1 MRLRPD
7 DNGRLQS
14 PPRGT
19 SYCKSGPRRRL
30 RYQITLKM
38 TTTVANTNN
47 APNATSCTSRWASC
61 ANAGDANVQSR
72 PNAKMTRPVKVMCT
86 PKTLLF
92 KNCVQKLSEDGES
105 CCRNSSIM
113 RTTAALRLGRTRCRL
128 RQASI
133 LLTSCGSMRM
143 SIFAVLRCMPGEIGR
158 GQVHL
163 LDNSSQKLDG
173 L

>member
-1 MRLRPD
+1 VRLRPD

-14 PPRGT
+14 PPRRT

-72 PNAKMTRPVKVMCT
+72 PNAKMTQPVKIMCT

-113 RTTAALRLGRTRCRL
+113 RTT
-128 RQASI
+128 QH
-133 LLTSCGSMRM
+133 CGS
-143 SIFAVLRCMPGEIGR
+143 AVPVVGCAKR
-158 GQVHL
+158 Q
-163 LDNSSQKLDG
+163 SF
-173 L
+173 